1 MKYKV
6 ANILGIKYDNNLN
19 KYIVDVVLAR
29 EGKGK
34 VTKLFY
40 AFKEDAYSLKIGD
53 IVDGIEEGESR
64 KDGK

>member
-6 ANILGIKYDNNLN
+6 ANILGRKYDNKIN
-19 KYIVDVVLAR
+19 KYVVDVLLAR

-40 AFKEDAYSLKIGD
+40 AFKEDAYGLKIGD